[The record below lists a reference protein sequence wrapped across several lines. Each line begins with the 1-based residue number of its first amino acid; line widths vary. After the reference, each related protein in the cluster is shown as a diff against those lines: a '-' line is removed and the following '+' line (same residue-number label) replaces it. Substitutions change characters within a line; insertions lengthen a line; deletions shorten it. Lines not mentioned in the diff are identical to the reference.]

1 MTGAKSIALC
11 GILATLAACGGG
23 GDGPTGN
30 VGPPEAVRVNG
41 PRSALDPGQS
51 VQLTATAI
59 DRNGRPVTG
68 AGTPTWQSGAPSVA
82 SVSPA
87 GLVNAITAGVT
98 TVSATIGGIQGNML
112 ITVVAPGT
120 AAIVTMPG
128 NTFSPFSVTI
138 NRGQQVLFDFP
149 SVAHNVIFQ
158 QRAGVPG
165 NIAETSNALVAR
177 TFSTAGQFPYDCRL
191 HPGME
196 GVVNVN
202 P

>member
-1 MTGAKSIALC
+1 MTAVRSIVLY
-11 GILATLAACGGG
+11 GIFAACAACGGG

-30 VGPPEAVRVNG
+30 VGPPEAVRVQG
-41 PRSALDPGQS
+41 SRSALNPGES

-59 DRNGRPVTG
+59 DRNGRTVAG
-68 AGTPTWQSGAPSVA
+68 AGTPTWQSGAASVA
-82 SVSPA
+82 TVTNA
-87 GLVNAITAGVT
+87 GLVTAVSAGVT
-98 TVSATIGGIQGNML
+98 TVSATIAGIQGNML

-149 SVAHNVIFQ
+149 SVAHNVIFT
-158 QRAGVPG
+158 QRTGVPG

-177 TFSTAGQFPYDCRL
+177 TFNTAGQFPYECRL

-202 P
+202 Q